1 VDIIA
6 FLWIAGGVAISVLLP
21 VLGAF
26 IRQAFRPT
34 AGVIPYSVKKW
45 GALFL
50 FSTLTGILILAFYR
64 SSHPD
69 PIPWYTALLIG
80 YTWDSTVQKITG
92 ATGG

>member
-1 VDIIA
+1 MDLVA
-6 FLWIAGGVAISVLLP
+6 FLWIALGVAISVVLP

-26 IRQAFRPT
+26 IRQAFKPT
-34 AGVIPYSVKKW
+34 ASVIPYSVKKW

-50 FSTLTGILILAFYR
+50 FSSITGILLLAFYR

-69 PIPWYTALLIG
+69 SIPWFAALIAG